1 MRVNTSPGPAPAVP
15 PKAPPAAGA
24 GAGGAASTGSS
35 GSAAD
40 VSALQKKRLGLNQ
53 ELQKANASS
62 ASPAIKAQ
70 QTQWLED
77 QIKGVDAQ
85 IADAQGQQEKAVL
98 GSAADAAS
106 AAAKSSASRSGG
118 GHGKKGGGSGGA
130 GHGHVDTYA

>member
-24 GAGGAASTGSS
+24 GGAVGAGGS

-77 QIKGVDAQ
+77 QIKGIDAQ

-98 GSAADAAS
+98 GSAADAAF